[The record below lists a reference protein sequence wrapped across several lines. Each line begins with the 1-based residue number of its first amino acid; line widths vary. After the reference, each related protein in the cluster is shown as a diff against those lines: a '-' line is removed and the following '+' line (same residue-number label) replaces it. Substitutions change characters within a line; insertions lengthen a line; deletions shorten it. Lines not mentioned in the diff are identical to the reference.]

1 MTTEDDAARSAA
13 AHAAQA
19 AEVALKLK
27 PGTWDA
33 VQALATLSIAESLVS
48 RPPHDLPVIAP

>member
-19 AEVALKLK
+19 AEVALTLK

-48 RPPHDLPVIAP
+48 RSAG